1 MLSGL
6 GSLFALLALLALA
19 LKVWAFLDAAVR
31 PAAAFSAAD
40 KQTKKF
46 WLILLGVLAVADLV
60 GVGSGLLG
68 IVALIGI
75 IAALVYLL
83 DVRPAVRQYGGR
95 RGTQGPYGPW

>member
-6 GSLFALLALLALA
+6 NSLFSLLALLAMA
-19 LKVWAFLDAAVR
+19 LQVWAFLDAAVR

-46 WLILLGVLAVADLV
+46 WLILLGVLAVADLA
-60 GVGSGLLG
+60 GVGGGILG
-68 IVALIGI
+68 MVTIIGI

>member
-6 GSLFALLALLALA
+6 NALFALLALLALA
-19 LKVWAFLDAAVR
+19 LQVWAFLDAAVR
-31 PAAAFSAAD
+31 PTAAFPAAD

-46 WLILLGVLAVADLV
+46 WLILLGVLAVADLA
-60 GVGSGLLG
+60 GVGGGILG
-68 IVALIGI
+68 MVTIIGI